1 MIKKMVSGK
10 SIFANKTIFTFDSEA
25 LKYLL
30 IKNKKVKSK
39 KDIQDIEKY
48 EFQKLYIGNIYSEKE
63 NYYFYSLQDFL
74 RIINDLKDKYK
85 NLMLIAH
92 NLKYDLKLIGLLD
105 LFIKENMFLGMI
117 EELLKDKYKE
127 NWIKFRR
134 ELFYRIKYK
143 LYFFYNSLKNHP
155 YKEINK
161 HNCKYKK

>member
-10 SIFANKTIFTFDSEA
+10 SIFLNKTIFTFDSEA

-85 NLMLIAH
+85 NSI
-92 NLKYDLKLIGLLD
+92 
-105 LFIKENMFLGMI
+105 
-117 EELLKDKYKE
+117 
-127 NWIKFRR
+127 
-134 ELFYRIKYK
+134 
-143 LYFFYNSLKNHP
+143 
-155 YKEINK
+155 
-161 HNCKYKK
+161 